1 MLNSS
6 LEINH
11 NDLAILRYYQGRN
24 DTALEEAS
32 IILLRQLIS
41 SDFFHELRTEKQL
54 GYIVATVNQKV
65 DRVPGIG
72 LLVQS
77 PDASLVR
84 LGEEI
89 DNFLLNFLDK
99 LKAMTK
105 EDFDKQRKAVL
116 FKLQEKPKNLSE
128 HLSRYWES
136 IITLNYSFDRR
147 EKLIAAIQ
155 KISHQDILDIFYP
168 LMIKSGYSFQIDS
181 GNIFSFDKKQFEE
194 NREIFTF
201 STEDR

>member
-1 MLNSS
+1 M
-6 LEINH
+6 
-11 NDLAILRYYQGRN
+11 
-24 DTALEEAS
+24 
-32 IILLRQLIS
+32 
-41 SDFFHELRTEKQL
+41 
-54 GYIVATVNQKV
+54 ATVNQKV